1 MQVIK
6 VEDLSEEQLSGLK
19 SFTEW
24 FSPNHSRVIKFTIL
38 CDDNEVDWV
47 TYHIGNG
54 EKQNSYFLREA
65 NKHQT
70 EDISSIE
77 NFCNEYEVLLRIGK
91 PIEKILLMDE
101 KNILNFSTD
110 LYVLKRARQ

>member
-1 MQVIK
+1 MQVIN

-24 FSPNHSRVIKFTIL
+24 FSTNHSRVIKFTIL
-38 CDDNEVDWV
+38 CDDNEEDWV
-47 TYHIGNG
+47 TYHVGNE
-54 EKQNSYFLREA
+54 EKHSSYFLREA

-77 NFCNEYEVLLRIGK
+77 NFCKEYEVLLRMGK
-91 PIEKILLMDE
+91 SIEKILLLDDN
-101 KNILNFSTD
+101 NILNFATD
-110 LYVLKRARQ
+110 LCTLKRARD